1 MTPSALADI
10 HHAAFTH
17 GRPWRAAEFEQLLS
31 AKVNHLIT
39 TDHGFAVIQLLP
51 PEVELLTIAVH
62 PEHQGKGLGRILM
75 RELCIFAAAKGAAHV
90 FLEVDARNE
99 AARTLY
105 EKTGFAQ
112 SGTRIAYYSHPDGSR
127 SDAILMTR
135 PLDAEQTGKQGK
147 N

>member
-1 MTPSALADI
+1 MTPVELADI
-10 HHAAFTH
+10 HRAAFIH
-17 GRPWRAAEFEQLLS
+17 DRPWSAAEFEQLLS

-51 PEVELLTIAVH
+51 PEVELLTIAVD
-62 PEHQGKGLGRILM
+62 PKHQGKGLGRVLM
-75 RELCIFAAAKGAAHV
+75 QKLCALAVENGAVHV
-90 FLEVDARNE
+90 FLEVDARNT
-99 AARTLY
+99 AARALY

-112 SGTRIAYYSHPDGSR
+112 SGIRSAYYRHPDGSR
-127 SDAILMTR
+127 GDAILMTR